1 MISLQSLESGTEN
14 NFSSYETRK
23 KAISNLK
30 ELIQKES
37 SLIEKLIIKE
47 PIKEILSKRCEL
59 NDSVIRYVAEQFFK
73 KDESKLNIIAVGGYG
88 RGEFYPKS
96 DTDLLIL
103 LNKNSKNDLKN
114 NISKFLTF
122 LWDIG
127 IEASHSTRTIN
138 ECIKQSKKDISVG
151 TSLLESRSIFG
162 SNELFREYEKKVL
175 LKQSWKNEKF
185 FAAKIDEQS
194 NRHNRFNNTAY
205 NLEPN
210 IKDGPGGLRDAH
222 TIFWIAKKLGYKS
235 IAGLEKDNILNNEQV
250 KLLLESWGL
259 LSKIRFA
266 LHSLAK
272 RPEDRLLFDYQ
283 RILAENFGYKDS
295 EHLMSVEVFMQD
307 YYKAAKTI
315 SRFNEICLQIFDQK
329 INARRFMAKKNIN
342 KNFHIRNKLI
352 GLRKDIGFKDNPSL
366 LLEIF
371 LHFQENNIIG
381 IESKTINQIL
391 ENLDLINDEFRADP
405 NNKKLFIKILKAPEG
420 VTHELKRMNLYGVLG
435 LYLPIFGQIEGRMQ
449 FDLFHTLTVDEH
461 TLNVVSNL
469 RRLALKRFDHEY
481 PEDSK
486 KMQSLESQEILYLAG
501 LFHDIAKGRGGD
513 HSILG
518 AKDAE
523 DFCISHG
530 MTRYQSKLVSWLV
543 ENHLIFSLT
552 AQKKDIHD
560 PLVIKELAS
569 IIGDEERLEYLFL
582 LTVCD
587 VRATNP
593 NLWNSWKERLF
604 KDLYQL
610 TKNAL
615 RMGLENTLDKEEIVK
630 EKIEITTKYLE
641 IQGLDVTEMDAAIG
655 KLTEEYFLRF
665 NQDEINYHLEK
676 LISNKVKDHGNT
688 IIGLKLIEEEGLMLL
703 FIKTLIDFDTFSI
716 ITNNLVDKNVSIR
729 DAKVIELNDG
739 SCIYNFYTDM
749 PKGDAYDIDNKLE
762 SLIGNLSLR
771 LEKKQITSKKKFKLP
786 RRLRSFSTST
796 KVNFLEDHIHNRTV
810 LEMVSIDRPGLLVD
824 ISEVL
829 RRNNIWIESA
839 KIATIGERAEDV
851 FYLRNEHQ
859 DAIPLETKKRLE
871 SELIESLDN

>member
-1 MISLQSLESGTEN
+1 MNHSYFLDSKIDINS
-14 NFSSYETRK
+14 SSYETRK
-23 KAISNLK
+23 NVIRDLK
-30 ELIQKES
+30 EFTQTES
-37 SLIEKLIIKE
+37 IAIDQLVTKN
-47 PIKEILSKRCEL
+47 PISEILSRRCKL
-59 NDSVIRYVAEQFFK
+59 NDDVISFVANQFFNTH
-73 KDESKLNIIAVGGYG
+73 KDKLNIIAVGGYG
-88 RGEFYPKS
+88 RSEFYPKS

-103 LNKNSKNDLKN
+103 LRKNSKNDLKN
-114 NISKFLTF
+114 DISKFLTF

-127 IEASHSTRTIN
+127 IEASHSTRTIS
-138 ECIKQSKKDISVG
+138 ECIRESKKDISVC
-151 TSLLESRSIFG
+151 TSLLESRTIFG
-162 SNELFREYEKKVL
+162 SEDLFLEYQKKVL
-175 LKQSWKNEKF
+175 LKHAWKNEDF
-185 FAAKIDEQS
+185 LNGKINEQI
-194 NRHNRFNNTAY
+194 NRHKNFNNTAY

-222 TIFWIAKKLGYKS
+222 TIFWIAKKLDISNIEDLKS
-235 IAGLEKDNILNNEQV
+235 ENILNDDQII
-250 KLLLESWGL
+250 LLRESWNL
-259 LSKIRFA
+259 ISKIRYA
-266 LHSLAK
+266 LHALAN

-283 RILAENFGYKDS
+283 RVLANNFGYSDS
-295 EHLMSVEVFMQD
+295 DHLMAVEVFMQD
-307 YYKAAKTI
+307 YYKAVKTI
-315 SRFNEICLQIFDQK
+315 SRFNEICLQIFDQR
-329 INARRFMAKKNIN
+329 INARRFVAKKNIN
-342 KNFHIRNKLI
+342 ENFHIRNKLI
-352 GLRKDIGFKDNPSL
+352 GLRKGIDFKDNPSL
-366 LLEIF
+366 IMEIF
-371 LHFQENNIIG
+371 LHFQENDILG

-405 NNKKLFIKILKAPEG
+405 NNKKLFIKILKASEG

-469 RRLALKRFDHEY
+469 RRLSLNRFNHEY

-486 KMQSLESQEILYLAG
+486 KMQALESQEILYLAG

-523 DFCISHG
+523 DFCMSHG

-543 ENHLIFSLT
+543 ENHLLFSLT

-560 PLVIKELAS
+560 PLVIKELAE

-593 NLWNSWKERLF
+593 SLWNSWKERLF
-604 KDLYQL
+604 RDLYQF
-610 TKNAL
+610 TKDAL
-615 RMGLENTLDKEEIVK
+615 RMGLENTLDKEDIVK
-630 EKIEITTKYLE
+630 EKIEITTEYLKDKNLD
-641 IQGLDVTEMDAAIG
+641 IGGLNIELD
-655 KLTEEYFLRF
+655 KLNENYFLRF

-676 LISNKVKDHGNT
+676 ILSIKPEDNKNSIVH
-688 IIGLKLIEEEGLMLL
+688 LKLIEDEGLMLL
-703 FIKTLIDFDTFSI
+703 FIRTVMDFDTFSI
-716 ITNNLVDKNVSIR
+716 ITNNLVEKNLSIR

-739 SCIYNFYTDM
+739 SCIYNFYMDT
-749 PKGDAYDIDNKLE
+749 PKGDAYDIENKVE
-762 SLIGNLSLR
+762 SLINNLSLT
-771 LEKKQITSKKKFKLP
+771 LEKKQVVKKKKFKLS
-786 RRLRSFSTST
+786 RRLRSFKTKT
-796 KVNFLEDHIHNRTV
+796 KVSFLVDHIHKRTV

-851 FYLRNEHQ
+851 FYLRNEYQ
-859 DAIPLETKKRLE
+859 DSIPIETINKLE
-871 SELIESLDN
+871 SELIESLDY

>member
-1 MISLQSLESGTEN
+1 MLC
-14 NFSSYETRK
+14 R
-23 KAISNLK
+23 
-30 ELIQKES
+30 
-37 SLIEKLIIKE
+37 
-47 PIKEILSKRCEL
+47 
-59 NDSVIRYVAEQFFK
+59 
-73 KDESKLNIIAVGGYG
+73 
-88 RGEFYPKS
+88 
-96 DTDLLIL
+96 
-103 LNKNSKNDLKN
+103 
-114 NISKFLTF
+114 
-122 LWDIG
+122 
-127 IEASHSTRTIN
+127 
-138 ECIKQSKKDISVG
+138 
-151 TSLLESRSIFG
+151 
-162 SNELFREYEKKVL
+162 
-175 LKQSWKNEKF
+175 
-185 FAAKIDEQS
+185 
-194 NRHNRFNNTAY
+194 
-205 NLEPN
+205 
-210 IKDGPGGLRDAH
+210 
-222 TIFWIAKKLGYKS
+222 
-235 IAGLEKDNILNNEQV
+235 
-250 KLLLESWGL
+250 
-259 LSKIRFA
+259 
-266 LHSLAK
+266 
-272 RPEDRLLFDYQ
+272 
-283 RILAENFGYKDS
+283 
-295 EHLMSVEVFMQD
+295 
-307 YYKAAKTI
+307 
-315 SRFNEICLQIFDQK
+315 
-329 INARRFMAKKNIN
+329 
-342 KNFHIRNKLI
+342 
-352 GLRKDIGFKDNPSL
+352 
-366 LLEIF
+366 EIF

-391 ENLDLINDEFRADP
+391 ENLDLINDEFRANP

-486 KMQSLESQEILYLAG
+486 KMQSLEAQEILYLAG

-655 KLTEEYFLRF
+655 KLSEEYFLRF

-676 LISNKVKDHGNT
+676 LISNKAKDGENT
-688 IIGLKLIEEEGLMLL
+688 IIGLKLIEEEGVMLL

-771 LEKKQITSKKKFKLP
+771 LEKKQITSNKKFKLP

-796 KVNFLEDHIHNRTV
+796 KVNFLEDHVHNRTV

-859 DAIPLETKKRLE
+859 DAIPLETTKRLE
-871 SELIESLDN
+871 SELIESLDS